1 MPSGED
7 EPQPSRTAGLDANTL
22 MASRRTDL
30 AYEQSGMAADR
41 TQMSDL
47 RTALSLIG
55 FGFTIYKFF
64 QEMASRSPA
73 SEAFALPARRFG
85 FALVVLGV
93 GLLVASIVSHQL
105 YLKKVRA
112 RAREL
117 FKMGLLPEPPG
128 RSISPNV
135 VVSVL
140 LLAGGLLVILGIG
153 LRTGPFG

>member
-1 MPSGED
+1 MTSGD
-7 EPQPSRTAGLDANTL
+7 DPPAAPSRDLDPNTL
-22 MASRRTDL
+22 MAACRTDL
-30 AYEQSGMAADR
+30 AFERTGMAADR

-73 SEAFALPARRFG
+73 AEAFALPARRFG

-93 GLLVASIVSHQL
+93 GLLIASIVSNRVFL
-105 YLKKVRA
+105 NKVRA
-112 RAREL
+112 RAQEL
-117 FKMGLLPEPPG
+117 FEMGLLREPPG

-135 VVSVL
+135 VVSIL

>member
-1 MPSGED
+1 MTSGD
-7 EPQPSRTAGLDANTL
+7 DDHPVPRTVDLDANTL
-22 MASRRTDL
+22 LASHRTDL
-30 AYEQSGMAADR
+30 AFEQSGMAADR
-41 TQMSDL
+41 TQMAML
-47 RTALSLIG
+47 RTSLSLIG

-93 GLLVASIVSHQL
+93 GLLIASIVSNQL

-112 RAREL
+112 RAQGL
-117 FKMGLLPEPPG
+117 FDMGLLREPPG